1 MLTIEDCIAFSDLT
15 EEEILAIA
23 EHEHLPETVAIE
35 LGAYLV
41 HARDGVETIARIIQ
55 DDISQAKAR
64 GDLRHAA
71 KLELV
76 LRCFLERCAA
86 SAAQQSKTHPAA
98 A

>member
-23 EHEHLPETVAIE
+23 EHEHLPETIAIE
-35 LGAYLV
+35 FGCYLV
-41 HARDGVETIARIIQ
+41 HARDGVQTIAGIIR
-55 DDISQAKAR
+55 DDIARAEAR

-71 KLELV
+71 KLEFV
-76 LRCFLERCAA
+76 LRCFLERCGA
-86 SAAQQSKTHPAA
+86 SADHQSKAPPAA